1 MMFGFLS
8 CGKQKVQAQPDKADD
23 MIEISI
29 SNQVAEAD
37 IWVIP
42 DTEENRKSSVWGS
55 ATLSKAD
62 TQGTQSNSVQ
72 IPAGT
77 GRYLIRMID
86 TDGMYYAADDI
97 VLADHQSIV
106 IRKGEEDMSAVVEVC
121 CAEDATVAEYAMFVA
136 RL

>member
-1 MMFGFLS
+1 MMFGLLGCS
-8 CGKQKVQAQPDKADD
+8 KQKMQAQSDKADD

-62 TQGTQSNSVQ
+62 TQGTQSISVQ

-86 TDGMYYAADDI
+86 IDEMYYAADDI

-106 IRKGEEDMSAVVEVC
+106 IRKGEDMSAIVEVY
-121 CAEDATVAEYAMFVA
+121 CADGTPAAEYAMFVA